1 MMLRGRTSGSKFR
14 AGRRGRRWGCRR
26 GLQSR
31 SLGFNARSKGD
42 RCLQEE
48 ENRTQEPSVNER
60 IMTAINFG
68 PITVH
73 PQQINGQPCI
83 RGIRISVRRV
93 VEADSL
99 YPDREELF
107 REYLEL

>member
-1 MMLRGRTSGSKFR
+1 
-14 AGRRGRRWGCRR
+14 
-26 GLQSR
+26 
-31 SLGFNARSKGD
+31 
-42 RCLQEE
+42 
-48 ENRTQEPSVNER
+48 
-60 IMTAINFG
+60 MTAINFG

-73 PQQINGQPCI
+73 PKQINGQPCI

-99 YPDREELF
+99 YLDREELF